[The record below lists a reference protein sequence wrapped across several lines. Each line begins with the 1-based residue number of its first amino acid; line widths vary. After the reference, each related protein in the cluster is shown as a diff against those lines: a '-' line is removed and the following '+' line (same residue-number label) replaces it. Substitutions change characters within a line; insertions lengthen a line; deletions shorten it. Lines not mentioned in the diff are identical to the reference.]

1 MVPESTVRRSDGL
14 QYQTASQLGHWCLFS
29 PARGLPRAPQDL
41 AWWPEGSGG
50 GESTPRGASLKQ
62 EGVRAKGSICQPAG
76 GLISRGAPQLL
87 RGPPVA
93 HSLLPF
99 ALDLI
104 GISPLPVSHAHM
116 CPGLTSRHPGL
127 PYRRVSVL
135 CCGGNP
141 RETKPVLQ
149 SQLQHP

>member
-1 MVPESTVRRSDGL
+1 MVPESSVRRSDGL

-29 PARGLPRAPQDL
+29 PARGVPRAPQDL

-76 GLISRGAPQLL
+76 GLISRGVPQLL

-93 HSLLPF
+93 QSPALRPGLDRHLSPSCLTCPHVPRGHLPTPRP
-99 ALDLI
+99 ALSQGL
-104 GISPLPVSHAHM
+104 SPLLWWEPS
-116 CPGLTSRHPGL
+116 
-127 PYRRVSVL
+127 
-135 CCGGNP
+135 
-141 RETKPVLQ
+141 
-149 SQLQHP
+149 